1 MKKVRVAIVGCK
13 NMGRKH
19 LAVLQKYFA
28 DKVKIAGIL
37 NSTAES
43 TAKAA
48 SELQVPA
55 FTELKDINHRKAD
68 AVIIATPTEAH
79 YPIAKEL
86 INKRFPLLIEKPFAE
101 NYEQCFELTKLAQ
114 SKKVPIL
121 VGHTENYNPA
131 VIKLRE
137 LLSAPLKSIAAIRTS
152 QTADIRKTNIISEL
166 MIHDLGIVSAL
177 LSGSWTMARIDKEA
191 KYRWDQHA
199 VVELKYECGTIVRL
213 EALRHPD
220 APLKRQM
227 RLIDCQN
234 NIWVVDFLARRLS
247 KNNEII
253 CEGGDSLS
261 AELADFLNMITSGA
275 APQVDA
281 AEAGNILRLC
291 GELEAECEY
300 L

>member
-1 MKKVRVAIVGCK
+1 MKKVRIAIVGCK

-19 LAVLQKYFA
+19 LAVLQKHFA

-37 NSTAES
+37 NSSAES

-48 SELQVPA
+48 AELQVPA
-55 FTELKDINHRKAD
+55 FTELKDINHRKVD
-68 AVIIATPTEAH
+68 AVIISTPTETH

-86 INKRFPLLIEKPFAE
+86 INKKFPLLIEKPFAE
-101 NYEQCFELTKLAQ
+101 NYEQCLELIKLAQ
-114 SKKVPIL
+114 SKQVPIL

-131 VIKLRE
+131 VIKLKE
-137 LLSAPLKSIAAIRTS
+137 LLSVPLKSIAAVRTS

-166 MIHDLGIVSAL
+166 MIHDLGIVNAL
-177 LSGSWTMARIDKEA
+177 LPGSWTMARIDKESQ
-191 KYRWDQHA
+191 YRWDQHA
-199 VVELKYECGTIVRL
+199 VIELKYECGTIVRL
-213 EALRHPD
+213 EALRHPE

-234 NIWVVDFLARRLS
+234 NIWVIDFLARRLS

-253 CEGGDSLS
+253 CEGGDSLT
-261 AELADFLNMITSGA
+261 AELADFLNMITLGT
-275 APQVDA
+275 APQVNA
-281 AEAGNILRLC
+281 VEAGNILKLC
-291 GELEAECEY
+291 SELEAECES

>member
-137 LLSAPLKSIAAIRTS
+137 LLSAPLKSIAATRTS

-177 LSGSWTMARIDKEA
+177 LSESWTMARIDKEA